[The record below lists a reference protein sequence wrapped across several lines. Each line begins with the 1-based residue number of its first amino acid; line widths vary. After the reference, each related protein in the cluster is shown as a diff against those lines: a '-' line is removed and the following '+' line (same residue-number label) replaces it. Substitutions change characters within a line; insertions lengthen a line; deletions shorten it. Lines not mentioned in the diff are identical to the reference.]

1 MTIDPWQGYFI
12 VISFRCD
19 MIERVGNN
27 GWMVTGDCLWA
38 SSQIEVVAKRHWVH
52 SKMNTNICFLST
64 ARVLC
69 SKNYSAL
76 ATTPITATMKKTFH
90 LLVLC
95 ALLASCNGQ
104 TKKAPQVVDGTAIS
118 ADTLMPAV
126 LEGNDNIKYGY
137 PGGRG
142 VVLAKQ
148 FYVILFD
155 TTTLVPE
162 WVTYHLTKES
172 LQGDAHRKNNFRPDA
187 DLPEGKRSEL
197 VDYKDS
203 EFDRGHMTPAADFK
217 RSEEAMSE
225 TFFLSNM
232 APQRPNLNRIAWS
245 HLENE
250 VRDLVNRHGS
260 IWIFTGPLYLDS
272 LDHRGQPIAHIGPD
286 NVAVPT
292 HFFKVILCEH
302 SDGQREMFAFI
313 MKNQVGKL
321 PGTSKD
327 YIVFV
332 RKVEELSGLN
342 FFHRLPHSEETR
354 LETTAAMN
362 WPIQ

>member
-1 MTIDPWQGYFI
+1 MKPP
-12 VISFRCD
+12 R
-19 MIERVGNN
+19 
-27 GWMVTGDCLWA
+27 
-38 SSQIEVVAKRHWVH
+38 
-52 SKMNTNICFLST
+52 
-64 ARVLC
+64 
-69 SKNYSAL
+69 
-76 ATTPITATMKKTFH
+76 ATDATF
-90 LLVLC
+90 VR
-95 ALLASCNGQ
+95 
-104 TKKAPQVVDGTAIS
+104 
-118 ADTLMPAV
+118 ADTSMPAV
-126 LEGNDNIKYGY
+126 LVGNDNVEYGY

-142 VVLAKQ
+142 IVLAKR

-162 WVTYHLTKES
+162 WVTYHLTKEN
-172 LQGDAHRKNNFRPDA
+172 LQGSANRKNNFRPDPS
-187 DLPEGKRSEL
+187 LPVGKRSEL
-197 VDYKDS
+197 EDYKKS
-203 EFDRGHMTPAADFK
+203 GFDRGHMAPAADFK

-232 APQRPNLNRIAWS
+232 APQRPNLNRITWS

-250 VRDLVNRHGS
+250 VRNLADKHGS

-272 LDHRGQPIAHIGPD
+272 LDQKSQPIEHIGPN

-327 YIVFV
+327 YIVTV

-342 FFHRLPHSEETR
+342 FFHRLPDDEEAT
-354 LETTAAMN
+354 LETTAATN
-362 WPIQ
+362 WPVQ